1 MWPSFHRKWSC
12 FISDRACVPARP
24 LGRPPWFTLLLPI
37 DSVAWCKAGRG
48 VLMRAVYPCLY
59 GHTPGFLPPAI
70 FGQLS
75 TLTWRR
81 NNVVSSSPPGGLG
94 GADNRSIY
102 WKQRRNNSL
111 YSSALLWFS
120 LRWNIF
126 LQHVS
131 KWFLM
136 DKGFVFWTS
145 AIWWWITLTWLLIQS
160 INATRDVIPGTS

>member
-1 MWPSFHRKWSC
+1 
-12 FISDRACVPARP
+12 
-24 LGRPPWFTLLLPI
+24 
-37 DSVAWCKAGRG
+37 
-48 VLMRAVYPCLY
+48 MRAVYPCLY

-81 NNVVSSSPPGGLG
+81 NNVVSNSPPGRLG

-102 WKQRRNNSL
+102 WKQRWNNSL
-111 YSSALLWFS
+111 YSSALLCFS

-160 INATRDVIPGTS
+160 INATRDVIPGTSYVFVTVIWSSYERISRKSRPCIVMSELQQAGTAAWNIHWCYNIKRTAI